1 MLKFFETKSSLL
13 SESTFISKFK
23 DKKILIMGSGPSV
36 NEVNW
41 ESLDYDNLVTTS
53 FFYLNDKIRNL
64 SNITHITLSD
74 LVDLKHPNL
83 IEFLEKNPECTIAF
97 EPKSHPFYNS
107 DEYLNFNEK
116 YKERIV
122 YYNTS
127 YGKKEGV
134 AGRLCYFIIQFSPS
148 DLYYVGI
155 DGKSSNPEL
164 DPINAFR
171 PKIKGDADGYPQ
183 SDFVNSHLYFANI
196 LYKTSLQT
204 KTKLYNLGEGL
215 PYNCSTLYSQ
225 EYFPLSNN
233 IKKQLKNE
241 Q

>member
-1 MLKFFETKSSLL
+1 MLKFFQTKSSIL

-23 DKKILIMGSGPSV
+23 GKKILVMGSGPSV

-134 AGRLCYFIIQFSPS
+134 AGRVCYFVIQFSPL

-155 DGKSSNPEL
+155 DGHSSNSKTEPN
-164 DPINAFR
+164 NAFR
-171 PKIKGDADGYPQ
+171 THLKGSSDNYPQ
-183 SDFVNSHLYFANI
+183 SDFIDSHLYFANI
-196 LYKTSLQT
+196 LYKASLQT

-215 PYNCSTLYSQ
+215 PYNCSTPYSQ
-225 EYFPLSNN
+225 EHFPLSDKVKKI
-233 IKKQLKNE
+233 IKK
-241 Q
+241 

>member
-13 SESTFISKFK
+13 SESVFLDKFK
-23 DKKILIMGSGPSV
+23 DKKILAMGSGPSV
-36 NEVNW
+36 NDVNW
-41 ESLDYDNLVTTS
+41 ENLDYDSLVTTS

-74 LVDLKHPNL
+74 LVDLEHPNL

-107 DEYLNFNEK
+107 AKYLNFNKK

-122 YYNTS
+122 YYNTL

-134 AGRLCYFIIQFSPS
+134 AGRVCYFIIQFLPS
-148 DLYYVGI
+148 DLHYVGI
-155 DGKSSNPEL
+155 DGKSSNSNL
-164 DPINAFR
+164 DPSNAFR
-171 PKIKGDADGYPQ
+171 PYLKGDSDNYPQ
-183 SDFVNSHLYFANI
+183 SDFVNSHIYFANI

-215 PYNCSTLYSQ
+215 FYNCSTPYSQ
-225 EYFPLSNN
+225 KYFPLSDN
-233 IKKQLKNE
+233 IKKQLE
-241 Q
+241 HE

>member
-1 MLKFFETKSSLL
+1 MLKFFHTKSSVL

-134 AGRLCYFIIQFSPS
+134 AGRVCYFVIQFSPS

-155 DGKSSNPEL
+155 DGHSSNSKTEPN
-164 DPINAFR
+164 NAFR
-171 PKIKGDADGYPQ
+171 THLKGSPDNYPQ
-183 SDFVNSHLYFANI
+183 SDFIDSHLYFANI
-196 LYKTSLQT
+196 LYKASSQT
-204 KTKLYNLGEGL
+204 GTKLYNLGEGL
-215 PYNCSTLYSQ
+215 PYNCSTPYSK
-225 EYFPLSNN
+225 EHYPLSEE
-233 IKKQLKNE
+233 IKQTLK
-241 Q
+241 